1 MTRRVRLWTTA
12 VLSIAA
18 MALTIGLS
26 IAAQAGAHTP
36 THAAGSGCRFITD
49 YSGNIVR
56 VQCDTIA

>member
-26 IAAQAGAHTP
+26 IAAQAGAHAPTP
-36 THAAGSGCRFITD
+36 THAVLAGISFNALD
-49 YSGNIVR
+49 
-56 VQCDTIA
+56 

>member
-26 IAAQAGAHTP
+26 IAAQAGAHAP
-36 THAAGSGCRFITD
+36 THAVLAG
-49 YSGNIVR
+49 
-56 VQCDTIA
+56 IALNGLD

>member
-26 IAAQAGAHTP
+26 IAALAGAHAPTP
-36 THAAGSGCRFITD
+36 THAVLAGISLNAID
-49 YSGNIVR
+49 
-56 VQCDTIA
+56 